1 MDQISPNISSELF
14 LFAALSFSCCLMF
27 IQLARTGSRL
37 AGRPEDLTAIQ
48 SAHDRVVPRI
58 GGIAIFSTVVL
69 AALVVAEELYSD
81 YLKFLAATSILF
93 LAGLLEDLGI
103 RVSPRIRLLAAVMA
117 SLATITLLGV
127 WLPRADVPVLD
138 DLIIWGMIGI
148 PLTILLTSGVS
159 HAFNMI
165 DGVNGLAG
173 LCATTT
179 SLSLAAVA
187 YSAGLAPIAELSL
200 VVGAGVVGFLLLNF
214 PHGRIFL
221 GDAGAY
227 TLGFVL
233 SWFGIAILL
242 SNADATPWALLLA
255 FLWPV
260 ADMLLAIR
268 RRSRRGTAAMA
279 ADRMHFH
286 QVVMRLLQRH
296 ILPGHLR
303 GRANALTTA
312 VLAPFV
318 ILPGVIGAALWDK
331 PQAAFLACMMLM
343 ACFFGSYYAILKN
356 VRGIH
361 KISKGMYIRSNKGIP
376 SAANLIG
383 SAKET

>member
-1 MDQISPNISSELF
+1 MDQISPSLSYSLF
-14 LFAALSFSCCLMF
+14 LYVALSFTCCLTF
-27 IQLARTGSRL
+27 IYLARTGSRL
-37 AGRPEDLTAIQ
+37 AGRPEDLLAIQ
-48 SAHDRVVPRI
+48 AAHDRVVPRI
-58 GGIAIFSTVVL
+58 GGIAIFATVVL
-69 AALVVAEELYSD
+69 AALVVADHLYSD

-103 RVSPRIRLLAAVMA
+103 RVSPRMRLLAAVLA
-117 SLATITLLGV
+117 SLATIALLGV

-138 DLIIWGMIGI
+138 ELIKWGMVGI
-148 PLTILLTSGVS
+148 PLTVLLTSGVS

-179 SLSLAAVA
+179 SVSLAAIA

-200 VVGAGVVGFLLLNF
+200 VVGAGVVGFLLWNF
-214 PHGRIFL
+214 PHGKIFL

-242 SNADATPWALLLA
+242 SNADATPWALLLS

-268 RRSRRGTAAMA
+268 RRSRRGKAAMA

-296 ILPGHLR
+296 ILPKHLR
-303 GRANALTTA
+303 ARANALTTA

-318 ILPGVIGAALWDK
+318 ILPGVMGAVLWDN
-331 PQAAFLACMMLM
+331 PQAAVLACAMLI
-343 ACFFGSYYAILKN
+343 ACFFASYYAILKN
-356 VRGIH
+356 IRRIR
-361 KISKGMYIRSNKGIP
+361 KIIQGMYLKSIKGMHP
-376 SAANLIG
+376 AANSIRA
-383 SAKET
+383 AKET

>member
-1 MDQISPNISSELF
+1 MDQISPYLSSELF
-14 LFAALSFSCCLMF
+14 LFVALSFSCCLMF
-27 IQLARTGSRL
+27 IQVARTGSRL

-48 SAHDRVVPRI
+48 AAHDRVVPRI
-58 GGIAIFSTVVL
+58 GGIAIFATVVL
-69 AALVVAEELYSD
+69 AVLIVADHLYND

-93 LAGLLEDLGI
+93 FAGLLEDLGI
-103 RVSPRIRLLAAVMA
+103 RVSPRLRLLAAVTA
-117 SLATITLLGV
+117 SLATIVLLGV

-138 DLIIWGMIGI
+138 ALIVWGVVGI
-148 PLTILLTSGVS
+148 PLTVLLTSGVS

-173 LCATTT
+173 LCAITT
-179 SLSLAAVA
+179 SLSLAAIA
-187 YSAGLAPIAELSL
+187 SSAGLAPIAELSL
-200 VVGAGVVGFLLLNF
+200 VVGAGVVGFLLWNF
-214 PHGRIFL
+214 PHGKIFL

-242 SNADATPWALLLA
+242 SNADATPWAMLLS

-260 ADMLLAIR
+260 ADLLLAIR

-296 ILPGHLR
+296 ILPDHLR

-318 ILPGVIGAALWDK
+318 ILPGVMGAALWDK
-331 PQAAFLACMMLM
+331 PQAAFLACVMLL
-343 ACFFGSYYAILKN
+343 AGFFASYYAILKN
-356 VRGIH
+356 IRRIH
-361 KISKGMYIRSNKGIP
+361 KISKGMYFKTSKGMP
-376 SAANLIG
+376 PAANLIVK
-383 SAKET
+383 AKET